1 MQAIDFSNPAAM
13 DSKVTLHFRLFFY
26 FLFTSVKQD
35 VIWAVFSRIA
45 APPPLGALRD
55 GLMLFFTAHLQPHIG
70 SLARLY
76 ATVGSTASHDELAN
90 VVKRHLHLA
99 RKALGNVVGAPCPSI

>member
-1 MQAIDFSNPAAM
+1 M
-13 DSKVTLHFRLFFY
+13 DPKVTLHFRLFFY
-26 FLFTSVKQD
+26 FLFTSVKHD

-45 APPPLGALRD
+45 SPPPLGALRD
-55 GLMLFFTAHLQPHIG
+55 GLMLFFGVHVQPHIS

-76 ATVGSTASHDELAN
+76 ASVGSITSQDELVN
-90 VVKRHLHLA
+90 VVKRHLHMA